1 MFNGILN
8 SGEVGNIGIKQIQ
21 EARQQVASK
30 WEQFGLLDGLKN
42 SMRENIATLYENQAH
57 HMLYEST
64 VSDASG
70 SFETVAFPVIR
81 RTFAKLLANEVVSIQ
96 AMPMPVG
103 RLYFINPKISKRV
116 GGTGSD
122 NGRHTEGDG
131 IRSNGANLFS
141 LDPEQRRLA
150 KTAGT
155 TYEETSLYDRQ
166 YATEYNDYGD
176 ALFNRT
182 SGNAKKITGT
192 VTIVN
197 YTQGSAKAKVKI
209 TGFQLTSRGKLVGPV
224 GVPADTEEFLSS
236 LKLRAGTDLV
246 FGSSSSNSGNTGI
259 ASGKIVDFRLPA
271 QRYGQAIVNAAG
283 EIMMEVD
290 LSAPDGSGYSS
301 LYPTAPASTGTTSSS
316 TAPALTL
323 NYEYIVYSDMEGDSE
338 IAEVSFDFDYVT
350 VDVGEP
356 KKLRASFTPEVK
368 QDVQSFQSI
377 DVEAELSAMLSDTV
391 SSEID
396 REILRDL
403 RAGAAWF
410 DRWNY
415 KGYDALV
422 AKGTVGITRKDYN
435 QELISVI
442 NRMSAAIHK
451 STLRGGATWVI
462 VSPEVSAVF
471 NDLEYFH
478 VTNASPEETK
488 YSLGIEK
495 IGALQ
500 NRYQVYTDVY
510 APANTILMGHK
521 GDGIFHA
528 GYIYAP
534 YCPLML
540 FPKVINPGDFRTVM
554 GIMTRYAKKMVN
566 NRFFGK
572 ILVDGLHLMDVSDF
586 TGVA

>member
-21 EARQQVASK
+21 EARQQVATK
-30 WEQFGLLDGLKN
+30 WEQFGLLDGLKG

-103 RLYFINPKISKRV
+103 RLYFINPKISKRA
-116 GGTGSD
+116 GGLQD
-122 NGRHTEGDG
+122 AGRHTNGDG
-131 IRSNGANLFS
+131 IYSNGANNFS
-141 LDPEQRRLA
+141 LDPEQRRIT

-155 TYEETSLYDRQ
+155 QYETTSLYDRQ

-182 SGNAKKITGT
+182 SGNAKKVTGT
-192 VTIVN
+192 VTIIG
-197 YTQGSAKAKVKI
+197 YTAGSAKAKAKI
-209 TGFQLTSRGKLVGPV
+209 TGFRTTERGKLVGPV
-224 GVPADTEEFLSS
+224 GIPADTEEFMSS
-236 LKLRAGTDLV
+236 LKVRANVALKT
-246 FGSSSSNSGNTGI
+246 
-259 ASGKIVDFRLPA
+259 ASGDTAVAATKIVDFRLPA
-271 QRYGQAIVNAAG
+271 QRYGEAIVNAAG
-283 EIMMEVD
+283 EILIELD
-290 LSAPDGSGYSS
+290 LTAPDGTGYS
-301 LYPTAPASTGTTSSS
+301 PVAPAGGVIDNTTFQ
-316 TAPALTL
+316 
-323 NYEYIVYSDMEGDSE
+323 YEYIVYSDMEGDSE

-391 SSEID
+391 SAEID

-422 AKGTVGITRKDYN
+422 AKGTVGITRKDFN

-451 STLRGGATWVI
+451 STLRGGATWII

-478 VTNASPEETK
+478 VTNAGPEETK
-488 YSLGIEK
+488 FSLGIEK

>member
-21 EARQQVASK
+21 EARQQVATK
-30 WEQFGLLDGLKN
+30 WEQFGLLEGLKG

-116 GGTGSD
+116 GGAQD
-122 NGRHTEGDG
+122 NGRHSEGDG
-131 IRSNGANLFS
+131 IRTNGANNFS
-141 LDPEQRRLA
+141 LDPEQRRTA

-155 TYEETSLYDRQ
+155 QYETTALYDRQ

-192 VTIVN
+192 VTIVG
-197 YTQGSAKAKVKI
+197 YTAGAAKAKVKI

-236 LKLRAGTDLV
+236 LKLRATEDLV
-246 FGSSSSNSGNTGI
+246 FGATSANSGQT
-259 ASGKIVDFRLPA
+259 AVATGKIVDFRLPA
-271 QRYGQAIVNAAG
+271 QRYGEAIVNGAG

-290 LSAPDGSGYSS
+290 LTAPDGTSYSS
-301 LYPTAPASTGTTSSS
+301 IAPADGTLS
-316 TAPALTL
+316 L

-391 SSEID
+391 SAEID

-422 AKGTVGITRKDYN
+422 AKGTVGITRKDFN

-451 STLRGGATWVI
+451 STLRGGATWII

-478 VTNASPEETK
+478 VTNAGPEETK

>member
-21 EARQQVASK
+21 EARQQVATK
-30 WEQFGLLDGLKN
+30 WEQFGLLEGLKGA
-42 SMRENIATLYENQAH
+42 MRENIATLYENQAH
-57 HMLYEST
+57 HMLFEST
-64 VSDASG
+64 ISDASG

-81 RTFAKLLANEVVSIQ
+81 RTFAKLLANDVVSIQ

-116 GGTGSD
+116 GGAQDS
-122 NGRHTEGDG
+122 GRHSEGDG
-131 IRSNGANLFS
+131 IRTNGANNFQ
-141 LDPEQRRLA
+141 LDPEQRRVA

-155 TYEETSLYDRQ
+155 QYETTSLYDRN
-166 YATEYNDYGD
+166 YATQYNDYGD

-182 SGNAKKITGT
+182 SGNARKVTGT
-192 VTIVN
+192 VTVTG
-197 YTQGSAKAKVKI
+197 YAVGAPKAKAKI
-209 TGFQLTSRGKLVGPV
+209 TGFSTTSRGKLVGPV
-224 GVPADTEEFLSS
+224 GIPADTEEFMSS
-236 LKLRAGTDLV
+236 LKVRVATGDTLV
-246 FGSSSSNSGNTGI
+246 FGSGATTH
-259 ASGKIVDFRLPA
+259 ASGATAVAGGGIVDFRLPA
-271 QRYGQAIVNAAG
+271 QRYGQALVNDAG
-283 EIMMEVD
+283 EILIEVD
-290 LSAPDGSGYSS
+290 LTAPDGAAYAALEPGD
-301 LYPTAPASTGTTSSS
+301 GT
-316 TAPALTL
+316 LTL
-323 NYEYIVYSDMEGDSE
+323 NYEYVVYSDMEGDSE

-451 STLRGGATWVI
+451 STLRGGATWII

-478 VTNASPEETK
+478 VTNAGPEETK

>member
-30 WEQFGLLDGLKN
+30 WEQFGLLDGLKG
-42 SMRENIATLYENQAH
+42 SMKENIATLYENQAH

-81 RTFAKLLANEVVSIQ
+81 RTFAKLLANDVVSIQ

-116 GGTGSD
+116 GGAQDAGKHSVM
-122 NGRHTEGDG
+122 DG
-131 IRSNGANLFS
+131 VYSNGADNFS
-141 LDPEQRRLA
+141 KDGERRRIA
-150 KTAGT
+150 KTGGT
-155 TYEETSLYDRQ
+155 QYETTSLYDRH
-166 YATEYNDYGD
+166 YATEANDYGD

-182 SGNAKKITGT
+182 SGEATKITGT
-192 VTIVN
+192 T
-197 YTQGSAKAKVKI
+197 TTPGFTTGAAKIK
-209 TGFQLTSRGKLVGPV
+209 TLLGNFSTTSRGKLVGPV
-224 GVPADTEEFLSS
+224 GIPADTEEFMSS
-236 LKLRAGTDLV
+236 LKVRTATALV
-246 FGSSSSNSGNTGI
+246 YGSGSTLSGQTAI
-259 ASGKIVDFRLPA
+259 AAGKIVDFRVLA
-271 QRYGQAIVNAAG
+271 QRYGQAIVNANG
-283 EIMMEVD
+283 NIEVEID
-290 LSAPDGSGYSS
+290 LTAPDGTGYSS
-301 LYPTAPASTGTTSSS
+301 ISAAGGAAPT
-316 TAPALTL
+316 LV
-323 NYEYIVYSDMEGDSE
+323 YEYLVYSDMEGDSE

-391 SSEID
+391 SAEID

-403 RAGAAWF
+403 RTGAAWF

-415 KGYDALV
+415 KGYDAML
-422 AKGTVGITRKDYN
+422 AKGVVGFTRKDYN

-451 STLRGGATWVI
+451 STLRGGATWII

-495 IGALQ
+495 IGSLQ

>member
-1 MFNGILN
+1 MALTSILN
-8 SGEVGNIGIKQIQ
+8 SGEVGNIGLKQIS
-21 EARQQVASK
+21 EARQQVAAK
-30 WEQFGLLDGLKN
+30 WEELGLLDGLKGA
-42 SMRENIATLYENQAH
+42 RKENIATLYENQAH

-70 SFETVAFPVIR
+70 AFETVAFPIIR
-81 RTFAKLLANEVVSIQ
+81 RTFAKLLANDVVSIQ

-116 GGTGSD
+116 GGKQDSGS
-122 NGRHTEGDG
+122 HTTMDG
-131 IRSNGANLFS
+131 VYSNGADNYSKDGEL
-141 LDPEQRRLA
+141 RRVA
-150 KTAGT
+150 KTGGT
-155 TYEETSLYDRQ
+155 QYETTSLYDRY
-166 YATEYNDYGD
+166 YATETNDYGD

-182 SGNAKKITGT
+182 SGEAQKVTGT
-192 VTIVN
+192 LTATVAT
-197 YTQGSAKAKVKI
+197 GAAKVKGLI
-209 TGFQLTSRGKLVGPV
+209 TGFSTTKRGKLVGPV
-224 GVPADTEEFLSS
+224 GIPADTEEFMSS
-236 LKLRAGTDLV
+236 LKVRTTEDLFLV
-246 FGSSSSNSGNTGI
+246 GEDGLPTTTVAVKANG
-259 ASGKIVDFRLPA
+259 IVDFRILA
-271 QRYGQAIVNAAG
+271 QRYGEAIVNANG
-283 EIMMEVD
+283 EIAVELD
-290 LSAPDGSGYSS
+290 LTTPNGVGYG
-301 LYPTAPASTGTTSSS
+301 TVAPAAGNSVS
-316 TAPALTL
+316 LQ
-323 NYEYIVYSDMEGDSE
+323 YEYIVYSDLEGDAE

-391 SSEID
+391 SAEID

-415 KGYDALV
+415 RGYDAMLKAGV
-422 AKGTVGITRKDYN
+422 VGFTRKDYN

-451 STLRGGATWVI
+451 STLRGGATWII
-462 VSPEVSAVF
+462 VSPEISAVF

-478 VTNASPEETK
+478 VTNAEPEETK

-572 ILVDGLHLMDVSDF
+572 ILVDGLHRMDVSDF